1 MNPAMDFLLKKKGPL
16 GLIPFLRAL
25 KATAELAEEVAYR
38 GARGD
43 FIVQGGGLEKGD
55 AITGTDLFTPEI
67 RRYESSALSSGV
79 GSYSVI

>member
-43 FIVQGGGLEKGD
+43 FIVQGGGLKPGD
-55 AITGTDLFTPEI
+55 AVSGTEMFTPAI
-67 RRYESSALSSGV
+67 RRYESSALRSSR
-79 GSYSVI
+79 II